1 MRKEARVPV
10 ALRDWRTTR
19 SGLRA
24 YDCERMLREE
34 GSRSRM
40 VDPRVQLGTLIV
52 MNLLATTPTPDAVDA
67 LGVALG
73 ATVLLRCR
81 RAAACVAWCVGYALL
96 WSTSW
101 LCSLSGDPVFV
112 SVGAMLA
119 LMRKMYVIG
128 MLAVNLVLT
137 VRVGE
142 LACALQRMHVPRL
155 AIVAL
160 SVALRFFPTLSVE
173 AASVLDAMK
182 MRGIRMTPLQIVR
195 HPLATVERFAVPL
208 MLRVSVVV
216 DEMSRA
222 ATVRGIDSSHERS
235 SLYELRIG
243 RADRIFIV
251 AVCAYAALSLLT
263 ARDGV
268 TFMGLF

>member
-1 MRKEARVPV
+1 MPV
-10 ALRDWRTTR
+10 TLRDWRETQ

-34 GSRSRM
+34 GSRSQM
-40 VDPRVQLGTLIV
+40 VDPRIQLGTLVV

-73 ATVLLRCR
+73 ASVLLRCR
-81 RAAACVAWCVGYALL
+81 RAAACVAWCAGYVLL
-96 WSTSW
+96 WLAAW
-101 LCSLSGDPVFV
+101 VCSLSADPFFA
-112 SVGAMLA
+112 SAGAMLA

-128 MLAVNLVLT
+128 MLAVNLIMT

-142 LACALQRMHVPRL
+142 LACALQRMHIPRP

-160 SVALRFFPTLSVE
+160 SVSLRFFPTLSVE

-195 HPLATVERFAVPL
+195 HPLATVEHFAVPL

-222 ATVRGIDSSHERS
+222 ATVRGIDSSRERS

-251 AVCAYAALSLLT
+251 VVCGYAVLSLLT